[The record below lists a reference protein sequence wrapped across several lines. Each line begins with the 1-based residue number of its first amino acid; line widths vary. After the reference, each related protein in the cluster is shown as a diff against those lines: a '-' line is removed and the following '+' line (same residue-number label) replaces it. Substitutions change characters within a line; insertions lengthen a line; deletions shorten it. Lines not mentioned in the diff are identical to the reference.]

1 MSIRKASWRI
11 AIALVIGGVLVGA
24 YYLSPRL
31 LYVESANARGEVL
44 VVLGGDADGRT
55 WKALELYRSEAAT
68 RILVSGDGD
77 NELIRRRL
85 ELARVPRY
93 AISSESESGNTR
105 ENAEFSV
112 RWMREQKVRRAI
124 VVTSWYHS
132 RRALSCFRKFGP
144 EIEYASA
151 PCYHGLSM
159 DGKPSV
165 WELPEVFAEYLKCV
179 WYLPRHGVWVWG
191 T

>member
-1 MSIRKASWRI
+1 MRERKRRWKW
-11 AIALVIGGVLVGA
+11 IGGLGLSAVMVGL
-24 YYLSPRL
+24 YVLSPRL
-31 LYVESANARGEVL
+31 LYVESANPKGEVI

-77 NELIRRRL
+77 NELIRPRL

-165 WELPEVFAEYLKCV
+165 WEQIGRASCRERV
-179 WYLPRHGVWVWG
+179 
-191 T
+191 